1 MAVAEARTQGAG
13 RGGQPPVAPQGRTGG
28 FWAGLVAFYQG
39 TMFEMRKVTWPDWP
53 QVRQATIAILIFV
66 LIIALLITLMDLALN
81 GILVKL
87 IPTLFAG
94 R

>member
-1 MAVAEARTQGAG
+1 MAVLEARTQGAG
-13 RGGQPPVAPQGRTGG
+13 RGGQPPAAPQGRVRG
-28 FWAGLVAFYQG
+28 FWASLVDYYQG
-39 TMFEMRKVTWPDWP
+39 IMFELRKVTWPDWP

-87 IPTLFAG
+87 IPSLFAG
-94 R
+94 H

>member
-1 MAVAEARTQGAG
+1 MAVAEARPQGTA
-13 RGGQPPVAPQGRTGG
+13 RGGPPAGG
-28 FWAGLVAFYQG
+28 SPSMWSRLVEFYHG
-39 TMFEMRKVTWPDWP
+39 VMFEMRKVTWPDWP

-66 LIIALLITLMDLALN
+66 LLLALLITLMDLALN

-87 IPTLFAG
+87 IPTLFA